1 MPHVQAI
8 FDSEYWPK
16 ASCTG
21 VSRRV
26 AVPDATDRLIFW
38 QFTCYV
44 KRRTG
49 NLPLLVKAR
58 AEVRCRDS

>member
-1 MPHVQAI
+1 MPHVRAI
-8 FDSEYWPK
+8 SDSDYWSK

-21 VSRRV
+21 VSHRV
-26 AVPDATDRLIFW
+26 AVPGAIDRLIFW
-38 QFTCYV
+38 AFTCDV
-44 KRRTG
+44 IRRTG